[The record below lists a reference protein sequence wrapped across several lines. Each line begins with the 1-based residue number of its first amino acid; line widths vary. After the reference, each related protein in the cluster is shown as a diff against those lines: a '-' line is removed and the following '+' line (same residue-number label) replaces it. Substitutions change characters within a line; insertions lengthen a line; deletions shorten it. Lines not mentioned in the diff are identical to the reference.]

1 MRKAL
6 AVAVIA
12 AATATSACGKDRAE
26 DGGPTVSRNYQVGA
40 FTEIEVAGPYDVDV
54 RTGANP
60 SVSATGSQKLLE
72 RTVVEVR
79 NGKLLIRPEREKG
92 FFNFGWSSHG
102 KARMSVTV
110 PELHGATIAGSGG
123 IKVDQVKGD
132 SFKGTV
138 AGSGGLDVATLEV
151 EELKLAIAGSGEVRT
166 GKGRAQKASFD
177 IAGSGDIDARGVQ
190 AEQADVSIAGS
201 GNVVANA
208 TGTADVSIMGSG
220 DVEVTGG
227 AKCSVNKSGS
237 GNVRCS

>member
-12 AATATSACGKDRAE
+12 AATATSACGKNRAE

-102 KARMSVTV
+102 KAKLSVTV
-110 PELHGATIAGSGG
+110 QQLNGATIAGSGD
-123 IKVDQVKGD
+123 IKVNDVRGD
-132 SFKGTV
+132 KFEGTV
-138 AGSGGLDVATLEV
+138 AGSGSLDVAALDV
-151 EELKLAIAGSGEVRT
+151 RDLKFAIAGSGEVKA

-177 IAGSGDIDARGVQ
+177 IAGSGDIDAREVQ
-190 AEQADVSIAGS
+190 AEEADVSIAGS
-201 GNVVANA
+201 GNVVAHA

-227 AKCSVNKSGS
+227 AKCSVSKSGS